1 MFYLYEQYEHSILI
15 QGFLRIQSHIDDLS
29 HSFLGLILVF
39 IEEKN
44 IFRSLEIESIV
55 ISI

>member
-1 MFYLYEQYEHSILI
+1 MYEQSILI

-29 HSFLGLILVF
+29 HSSFLGLILFF
-39 IEEKN
+39 IEEKKKP
-44 IFRSLEIESIV
+44 FRSLEIESIV